1 MADTMLHH
9 YADPV
14 TYNCCTVISQD
25 LALNFPAFNG
35 KLSKFKENLKP
46 FQSLR
51 WDHFWKIHVLPAL

>member
-1 MADTMLHH
+1 MQHQLLCLLLSLQELAD
-9 YADPV
+9 
-14 TYNCCTVISQD
+14 
-25 LALNFPAFNG
+25 NFPAFNG